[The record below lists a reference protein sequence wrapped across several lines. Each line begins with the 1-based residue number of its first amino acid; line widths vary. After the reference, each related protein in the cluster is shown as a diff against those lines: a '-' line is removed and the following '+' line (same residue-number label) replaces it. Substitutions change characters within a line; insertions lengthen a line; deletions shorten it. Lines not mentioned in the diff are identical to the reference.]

1 LADLTKN
8 IINSKSKVRIEV
20 FLFPSICLPYGKS
33 FSLILMNFSD
43 YNKSKISNIKL
54 LNRRA
59 NQKANTTLQKLLQPL
74 LTIKRDY
81 LLTTLALVLIISWVS
96 FNGRQGPSIE
106 LYDYWEHSA
115 SIKEMSRNLLAPGNP
130 FLQLGGSTTLRYS
143 PYIFFLALLKK
154 ITGFNLSFIIAV
166 TSILNF
172 LLLTIGI
179 YLFCKEYFQDE
190 EQPLYTLITLL
201 FLWGGAFGFSSEYNL
216 RFLSYTL
223 FYPSEVTFSLS
234 FIGFFYLL
242 RFARGN
248 KLSDYLKYL
257 FLAIFIFSSHPL
269 TGSFFLL
276 GTFFLT
282 ITEGQSW
289 VKNSVFYFLSLIIV
303 FLFLI
308 LWPYYP
314 FLKAVYN
321 SLFTPWAE
329 ETRMYLYATKNV
341 YKMGPALLG
350 IPAVLLLLIKRKYYF
365 ISFGFIACA
374 SVYLL
379 TYKPKIYLGER
390 YIFYMIF
397 FLHLALSWYLK
408 TLGLL
413 SFKVM
418 KETLRNLN
426 EKNLHVLILALI
438 LLFSISYQIAKLGFE
453 QMGYTI
459 DFKPKPVIQKYIN
472 PTDKY
477 RVLIG
482 KLREGDVVVSDPL
495 TSWLIPTLT
504 GSKIVALY
512 HDNPLGSDNATR
524 VEDSITLYRATTPLE
539 TRKVILDKY
548 NVSHVLLNLNRM
560 EDNKVNRVND
570 YYKNFSISDT
580 LINDFK
586 KIGEIIFKNNDFIL
600 FKSNFI

>member
-1 LADLTKN
+1 
-8 IINSKSKVRIEV
+8 
-20 FLFPSICLPYGKS
+20 
-33 FSLILMNFSD
+33 
-43 YNKSKISNIKL
+43 
-54 LNRRA
+54 
-59 NQKANTTLQKLLQPL
+59 
-74 LTIKRDY
+74 
-81 LLTTLALVLIISWVS
+81 
-96 FNGRQGPSIE
+96 
-106 LYDYWEHSA
+106 
-115 SIKEMSRNLLAPGNP
+115 
-130 FLQLGGSTTLRYS
+130 
-143 PYIFFLALLKK
+143 
-154 ITGFNLSFIIAV
+154 
-166 TSILNF
+166 
-172 LLLTIGI
+172 
-179 YLFCKEYFQDE
+179 
-190 EQPLYTLITLL
+190 
-201 FLWGGAFGFSSEYNL
+201 
-216 RFLSYTL
+216 
-223 FYPSEVTFSLS
+223 
-234 FIGFFYLL
+234 
-242 RFARGN
+242 
-248 KLSDYLKYL
+248 
-257 FLAIFIFSSHPL
+257 
-269 TGSFFLL
+269 
-276 GTFFLT
+276 
-282 ITEGQSW
+282 
-289 VKNSVFYFLSLIIV
+289 
-303 FLFLI
+303 
-308 LWPYYP
+308 
-314 FLKAVYN
+314 
-321 SLFTPWAE
+321 
-329 ETRMYLYATKNV
+329 MYLYATKNV

-350 IPAVLLLLIKRKYYF
+350 IPAVFLLLIKRKYYF

-539 TRKVILDKY
+539 TRKMILDKY